1 MGVVI
6 YKEGIRVVIK
16 KEKQNTRIVITKH
29 TTTWEREEKSD
40 DRVGADEGGAGET

>member
-16 KEKQNTRIVITKH
+16 IEKQNTRIIITKH
-29 TTTWEREEKSD
+29 TTT
-40 DRVGADEGGAGET
+40 